1 LQIAVL
7 KRGMGKDAS
16 YVLKDEYA
24 TGDKEEGGEQE

>member
-1 LQIAVL
+1 
-7 KRGMGKDAS
+7 MGKDAS